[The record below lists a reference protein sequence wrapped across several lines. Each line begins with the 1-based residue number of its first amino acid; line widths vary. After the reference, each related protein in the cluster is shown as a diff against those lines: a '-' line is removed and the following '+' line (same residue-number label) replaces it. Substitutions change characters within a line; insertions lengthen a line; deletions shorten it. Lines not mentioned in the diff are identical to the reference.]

1 MLLRAGSDPRAVH
14 WARGVSCGGCNEFV
28 RCRTKRTVCTK
39 GNGLEANVEALLLDD
54 LVRAAVLGSGV
65 RICASG
71 THLALL
77 VILPREPVAMGAC
90 LVRYSHTLE
99 HPKIAIDIYIPNQS
113 PSKGSVPR

>member
-54 LVRAAVLGSGV
+54 LVRAAVLRSGV
-65 RICASG
+65 SKTLSIGNETRAFFK
-71 THLALL
+71 
-77 VILPREPVAMGAC
+77 
-90 LVRYSHTLE
+90 VR
-99 HPKIAIDIYIPNQS
+99 KAF
-113 PSKGSVPR
+113 

>member
-54 LVRAAVLGSGV
+54 LVRAAVLSSGV
-65 RICASG
+65 CICASG
-71 THLALL
+71 THLT
-77 VILPREPVAMGAC
+77 RQG
-90 LVRYSHTLE
+90 
-99 HPKIAIDIYIPNQS
+99 
-113 PSKGSVPR
+113 

>member
-54 LVRAAVLGSGV
+54 LTTRTLKNRECSA
-65 RICASG
+65 
-71 THLALL
+71 LA
-77 VILPREPVAMGAC
+77 E
-90 LVRYSHTLE
+90 T
-99 HPKIAIDIYIPNQS
+99 Q
-113 PSKGSVPR
+113 